1 VDYKIEF
8 SKKAKKQFKSLPKL
22 FQERLAPQINALA
35 SNPRPRGSIQLSGVE
50 ENVYRIRV
58 GDYRIVYEI
67 YDKILLIWII
77 EIGHRRE
84 IYRKK

>member
-1 VDYKIEF
+1 MDYKIEF
-8 SKKAKKQFKSLPKL
+8 SKQAQKQFKALPKL

-50 ENVYRIRV
+50 EDVYRIRV

-67 YDKILLIWII
+67 NDRILRVWII
-77 EIGHRRE
+77 QVGHRRE
-84 IYRKK
+84 VYRKK